1 MKKVIFIIVFSLLLM
16 GCEALGYVA
25 NTRSNKPVKSDFSY
39 YQENFKLNREQS
51 KLRTDGVY
59 LRVEYAV
66 VDRYPTKDTLNW
78 VYRFFE
84 AGQVYINR
92 YVRKKY
98 EHDNLE
104 NVARAYYKLN
114 GNNISIESFTTG
126 RKEYWYWSGTIKGD
140 TLHITSVKG
149 EGNKKR
155 GYKALKEKNEIYIFK
170 EMAELKNSIEP
181 NW

>member
-1 MKKVIFIIVFSLLLM
+1 MKKTIVIVCILSLL
-16 GCEALGYVA
+16 GCEAVGYVT

-39 YQENFKLNREQS
+39 YQEGFKLNKSES
-51 KLRTDGVY
+51 ILRTDGVY

-66 VDRYPTKDTLNW
+66 VDRHPIKDTLNW

-84 AGQVYINR
+84 TGQVYRKR

-98 EHDNLE
+98 EHDNLM
-104 NVARAYYKLN
+104 NVARGYYKLN
-114 GNNISIESFTTG
+114 GDNISIETFATG

-140 TLHITSVKG
+140 TLHITSIKG

-155 GYKALKEKNEIYIFK
+155 GYKAPKEIDEIYIFK
-170 EMAELKNSIEP
+170 PMPKLKNSVQP

>member
-1 MKKVIFIIVFSLLLM
+1 MKKAITILICILCLL
-16 GCEALGYVA
+16 GCEAVGYVA
-25 NTRSNKPVKSDFSY
+25 STRSNKPIKSDFSY
-39 YQENFKLNREQS
+39 YQENFKLINGQS
-51 KLRTDGVY
+51 KLRTDGIY

-66 VDRYPTKDTLNW
+66 VDRYPIKDTLNW

-84 AGQVYINR
+84 TGQAYRTR

-104 NVARAYYKLN
+104 NVTRAYYKLN
-114 GNNISIESFTTG
+114 GENISIESFAPG
-126 RKEYWYWSGTIKGD
+126 RKEYWYWSGTIKD
-140 TLHITSVKG
+140 DILHITSVKG

-155 GYKALKEKNEIYIFK
+155 GYKAQKEINEIYIFK
-170 EMAELKNSIEP
+170 EIPDLKKSVEP